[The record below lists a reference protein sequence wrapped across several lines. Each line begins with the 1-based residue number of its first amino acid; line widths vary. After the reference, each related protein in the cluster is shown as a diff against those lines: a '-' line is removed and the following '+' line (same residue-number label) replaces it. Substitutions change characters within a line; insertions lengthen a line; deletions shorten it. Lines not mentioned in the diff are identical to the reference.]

1 MKHHP
6 LPTTASLLLTLFLS
20 GCNTATTPAPVA
32 APAAS
37 TSPTLPVKA
46 TMDLGVVFQ
55 GESARLNAWI
65 KNHSDHEIQATQ
77 IEKSCECLEVTLS
90 RTKIAPGERVLVR
103 LHYDGAKEPDF
114 LGSLLIDVQL
124 NDDSGK
130 NVGQIDVPI
139 EVIRAEPDSN
149 AAK

>member
-1 MKHHP
+1 MKHRP
-6 LPTTASLLLTLFLS
+6 LLMIPSAILTLFLG
-20 GCNTATTPAPVA
+20 GCTTSATPPPAA

-37 TSPTLPVKA
+37 PTSSLPVKA
-46 TMDLGVVFQ
+46 KLDLGVAFQ

-65 KNHSDHEIQATQ
+65 KNQSDHEIQMTR

-90 RTKIAPGERVLVR
+90 RTKLAAGERALVR

-124 NDDSGK
+124 NDDSGNK
-130 NVGQIDVPI
+130 VGQIDVPI
-139 EVIRAEPDSN
+139 EVIRPEPDPN
-149 AAK
+149 ADQ